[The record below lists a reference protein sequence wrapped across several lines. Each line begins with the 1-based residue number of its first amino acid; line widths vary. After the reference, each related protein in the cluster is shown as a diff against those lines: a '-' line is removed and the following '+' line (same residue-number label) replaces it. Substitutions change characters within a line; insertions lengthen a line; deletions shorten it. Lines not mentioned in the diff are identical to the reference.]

1 MPAPT
6 SIPRPR
12 HTASGLLSTRQN
24 AFNPG
29 YLQVGRNG
37 RFL

>member
-6 SIPRPR
+6 SVPRPR
-12 HTASGLLSTRQN
+12 HTASGLRSIRQN
-24 AFNPG
+24 AFNLG

>member
-12 HTASGLLSTRQN
+12 HTTPGLMSTRQS
-24 AFNPG
+24 AFMG